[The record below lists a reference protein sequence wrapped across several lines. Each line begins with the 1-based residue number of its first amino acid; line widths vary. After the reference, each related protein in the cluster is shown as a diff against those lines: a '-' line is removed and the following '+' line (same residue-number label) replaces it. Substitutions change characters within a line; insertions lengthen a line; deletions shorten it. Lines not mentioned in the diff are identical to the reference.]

1 MTDVQALA
9 VVVEFIS
16 GDCPISEEASDQ
28 ALHQDIDAELTVG
41 IGNTFEGL
49 VDEDAL
55 GRGVRGG
62 E

>member
-1 MTDVQALA
+1 M
-9 VVVEFIS
+9 VEFIS
-16 GDCPISEEASDQ
+16 GDCPISEEASEQ
-28 ALHQDIDAELTVG
+28 ALYQDIDAELTVG